1 MGILKRGLDPSL
13 IQWIQSQAGFGPM
26 VGNIRYVAPDVSST
40 SQFRSQLYDMG
51 VDEVET
57 SIETALGSSENYRN
71 DVVLVA
77 PGTYAETVY
86 QANMFNKALLGCG
99 PSPDAAIIA
108 PTDGHALLVGV
119 EGTAALTMSN
129 SIIKNMTFKTPSTS
143 NTTWAALGIAYITNS
158 VIEDCKFMGT
168 TTTGYTTSATI
179 GLQIGNRTETPWEFS
194 ERNRI
199 SRCYFGTQGS
209 RLQELGVGILVGAYA
224 SAAPAH
230 RGFSSN
236 IIEDCIL
243 GCYDSGIYLGTGSSS
258 CGGTIIR
265 RNTITGHQG
274 GTGVNIGIIS
284 LASDGVDTMTMIN
297 DNRITAISDAISNFN
312 IWNTQ
317 GNIIAIGG
325 GSPVGELPV
334 SS

>member
-1 MGILKRGLDPSL
+1 MIKKRNLDPSL
-13 IQWIQSQAGFGPM
+13 IQWIMATSGFGPM
-26 VGNIRYVAPDVSST
+26 VGDIRYVAPDVSST

-51 VDEVET
+51 VDDVET
-57 SIETALGSSENYRN
+57 SIETALGKTTSYRN

-143 NTTWAALGIAYITNS
+143 STTWAAFGVAYMTNS

-168 TTTGYTTSATI
+168 TTTGYDAAATH

-199 SRCYFGTQGS
+199 SRCWFGTQGS
-209 RLQELGVGILVGAYA
+209 RLQELGIGIQVGAYG
-224 SAAPAH
+224 SATPAH

-236 IIEDCIL
+236 IIEDCVFC
-243 GCYDSGIYLGTGSSS
+243 CYDTGIMLQTGSTTT
-258 CGGTIIR
+258 GGTIIR
-265 RNTITGHQG
+265 RNTMTSHQG
-274 GTGVNIGIIS
+274 GVGVNIGIIS
-284 LASDGVDTMTMIN
+284 KSADGADTLAMIN
-297 DNRITAISDAISNFN
+297 DNRITCISDAISNFEA
-312 IWNTQ
+312 WNTQ
-317 GNIIAIGG
+317 GNIVAIGSA
-325 GSPVGELPV
+325 SPVGELPV